1 MSLKSYL
8 IALLVTAV
16 VVVTTSHL
24 IMPRYV
30 ESAPTLGPQNAVE
43 NIAPGQSIKAGAI
56 SLDADTNADF
66 LEFEGDGDGATGD
79 PDIWPIPHGARVT
92 FLLQDAAECSCCVL
106 GDVNEATTTA
116 VGAQSGN
123 TTRFVVEGGDE
134 GACFALD
141 GEGASWTEV
150 VNYHALVQQFL
161 LPAGVCNAESVNND
175 NPNYDVYGVCAADAD
190 CDADGGHPASTT
202 CNLSRS
208 VLNANTGDLPGVYFA
223 CRCSAAA
230 DIAYWVTR

>member
-1 MSLKSYL
+1 MSLSKYL
-8 IALLVTAV
+8 IALVATAIV
-16 VVVTTSHL
+16 VVVTSL
-24 IMPRYV
+24 ILNPAAV
-30 ESAPTLGPQNAVE
+30 EALPTLGPQWAIE
-43 NIAPGQSIKAGAI
+43 NIAPGMSTKAGAI

-66 LEFEGDGDGATGD
+66 LEWEGDGDGATGD
-79 PDIWPIPHGARVT
+79 PDIWPIPHGSRVT

-123 TTRFVVEGGDE
+123 TTRFVVEGGNE

-150 VNYHALVQQFL
+150 VNYYALKDEGLV
-161 LPAGVCNAESVNND
+161 PAGVCAAASTNEDSSRYSVF
-175 NPNYDVYGVCAADAD
+175 GVCAADAD
-190 CDADGGHPASTT
+190 CDQDGGHPASTT
-202 CNLSRS
+202 CDTTPNLNMREE
-208 VLNANTGDLPGVYFA
+208 LPGVYYA

-230 DIAYWVTR
+230 DISYWVTR